1 MERLQPD
8 GVNLGYLKFIIRL
21 HALQPNFVFCY
32 ALIFFYKYNIS
43 NSSFERKKANTNSK
57 LN

>member
-43 NSSFERKKANTNSK
+43 NSSF
-57 LN
+57 